1 MHTEDILLH
10 LPIDHL
16 ESHLKSTMFKEP
28 SEPLHPTDP
37 ILSQA
42 RIYPSYLEDGEN
54 FACMLVLPGGGYG
67 MVSHQEGPPVAGWL
81 NSLGI
86 SAVVLEYT
94 IGDTIYPTPQQQAIY
109 AIRSMRANA
118 TRNKIDPNHIGV
130 IGFSAGG
137 HLAACVSQG
146 FDRKEWQLDP
156 DGTLGDLSA
165 RPDASILAY
174 PVINSTATAHTGSF
188 DNLFGADA
196 SDATRSQVSWERN
209 AHPQSPPTF
218 LWHTAEDTVVPVENS
233 YSMAMALQKNNTP
246 HELHV
251 FPKGGHGLGLGTID
265 TRRNDSVAQW
275 RVLADNWLRELGF

>member
-1 MHTEDILLH
+1 
-10 LPIDHL
+10 
-16 ESHLKSTMFKEP
+16 MFKEP

-42 RIYPSYLEDGEN
+42 RLYPSYLEDGEN

-67 MVSHQEGPPVAGWL
+67 MVSHQEGPPIAGWL

-94 IGDTIYPTPQQQAIY
+94 VGSTIYPQPQQQAIY
-109 AIRSMRANA
+109 AMRSIREHAASN
-118 TRNKIDPNHIGV
+118 NIDPNRIGV

-146 FDRKEWQLDP
+146 FDRKEWLLDP
-156 DGTLGDLSA
+156 DNTLGSISA

-174 PVINSTATAHTGSF
+174 PVISSGPNANTGSF
-188 DNLFGADA
+188 DNLLGADA
-196 SDATRSQVSWERN
+196 SEATRAQVSWEQH

-218 LWHTAEDTVVPVENS
+218 LWHTADDDCVPVENS
-233 YSMAMALQKNNTP
+233 YLLAMALQKNKTP

-251 FPKGGHGLGLGTID
+251 FPEGNHGLGLASID
-265 TRRNDSVAQW
+265 DRRHATVTQW
-275 RVLADNWLRELGF
+275 RSLAEKWLLNLGF